1 MATLTISERV
11 QHYFPPLLLD
21 PSQIWVNYNAKVDSL
36 IVYFTGKP
44 VPSVWSDVDDY
55 AYIGFALEDET
66 VVTGLMIEHF
76 SKWLLAPAYAQQ
88 QLQPA

>member
-1 MATLTISERV
+1 M
-11 QHYFPPLLLD
+11 
-21 PSQIWVNYNAKVDSL
+21 NYNAKVDSL

-76 SKWLLAPAYAQQ
+76 SKWLLAPTYTQQ